1 MRLALVKEAKL
12 PAVINRAFK
21 RRMEGRPQ
29 SELTGKLDVCGTP
42 EMVEA
47 VGEA

>member
-1 MRLALVKEAKL
+1 MALVKEAEL
-12 PAVINRAFK
+12 SAVVNRAFK